1 MRMMPKPSPDLT
13 MSTSKKKSFFS
24 WSLLCLCLILAS
36 CGSSDDSIAAYGQRA
51 APSVAETPT
60 PEPEPSEPEAPLID
74 AVVVI
79 GDSLTVGTE
88 MYGVTLTQSLFNAGV
103 SNVYVSAENGR
114 TTQQGII
121 ELERL
126 SVVEGAVI
134 LALGTNDVAAGSPEE
149 FGELIDRAVTAV
161 PNNVDIYWLNLYTDQ
176 WISDDTYNAKIDQR
190 ADLHAN
196 LFVMD
201 FESFA
206 TTSWL
211 EEDGIHLSPEG
222 YVNRAAFILAELGV
236 S

>member
-1 MRMMPKPSPDLT
+1 
-13 MSTSKKKSFFS
+13 MSTYQKKSFS
-24 WSLLCLCLILAS
+24 NWSLLCICLIFAS
-36 CGSSDDSIAAYGQRA
+36 CGSSDDSISTYGQRA
-51 APSVAETPT
+51 VPSVAVTPI
-60 PEPEPSEPEAPLID
+60 PEPETSELELEAPLLD

-88 MYGVTLTQSLFNAGV
+88 MYGVTITQGLFDAGV
-103 SNVYVSAENGR
+103 SNVHVSAKNGR
-114 TTQQGII
+114 TTHQGIV

-126 SVVEGAVI
+126 SIVEGAVV

-149 FGELIDRAVTAV
+149 FGELIDRAVAAV
-161 PNNVDIYWLNLYTDQ
+161 PNNVNIYWLNLYTDQ
-176 WISDDTYNAKIDQR
+176 WVSDDTYNAKIDQR

-206 TTSWL
+206 SLNWL
-211 EEDGIHLSPEG
+211 EEDGVHLSPEG
-222 YVNRAAFILAELGV
+222 YVNRAAFILAELGF

>member
-1 MRMMPKPSPDLT
+1 MPKLSPDLT
-13 MSTSKKKSFFS
+13 MLIHQKKSFS
-24 WSLLCLCLILAS
+24 NWSLVCLCLIFAS
-36 CGSSDDSIAAYGQRA
+36 CGSSDGSIATYGKKA
-51 APSVAETPT
+51 APSVAVTPT
-60 PEPEPSEPEAPLID
+60 PEPEPSELEILPLD

-88 MYGVTLTQSLFNAGV
+88 IYGVTLTQSLFDAGV

-134 LALGTNDVAAGSPEE
+134 LALGTNDIASSSPEE

-176 WISDDTYNAKIDQR
+176 WISDDTYNETINQR

-206 TTSWL
+206 TTNWL

-222 YVNRAAFILAELGV
+222 YVNRTAFILVELGV